1 MRSDLKTL
9 DHEKAMTY
17 TPKHSKPV
25 KPRTFAKILK
35 GTASVL
41 AVVLASGVSLAA
53 ITTYQLAS
61 NVKTVALPDS
71 APEVK
76 GEQPT
81 PTVGAAEGGVDM
93 LIIASDTREGQDATF
108 GETESELADVIMYL
122 HVSDDHTNAVVTS
135 FPRDLMIDVPE
146 CTDLETGEMFR
157 SGYFQINSTL
167 SRGGAGCTLN
177 TVEQAVGVDI
187 PYVAMVDF
195 NGVIE
200 MSNAVGG
207 VDVCV
212 VEPIRDSY
220 TGVNLDP
227 GTHNLKGLDA
237 VQFLRTRHG
246 VGDGSDLSRISV
258 QQVFLSALARKV
270 KSDETLTNP
279 ATLYGL
285 ARAATSNVTLSEN
298 LVNVTNL
305 VSLAKV
311 FEGVQLE
318 DLVFLRVPVMSD
330 EYNYPGRVVLDD
342 INAETLFAH
351 IRDETP
357 VTVSGDNTGTGSV
370 KTGSVEPENSVA
382 TPPLPEVAPT
392 DVPPTTPD
400 VEASAPAELS
410 ENSVGQKASD
420 VTCAA

>member
-1 MRSDLKTL
+1 MK
-9 DHEKAMTY
+9 Y
-17 TPKHSKPV
+17 TPKHSKKV
-25 KPRTFAKILK
+25 QQSKFKKFLTV
-35 GTASVL
+35 TASVL
-41 AVVLASGVSLAA
+41 AVVVASGASLAA

-61 NVKTVALPDS
+61 EVKTVALPVSDPAS
-71 APEVK
+71 ETNNKSEPI
-76 GEQPT
+76 
-81 PTVGAAEGGVDM
+81 PTVGSAEGGVDM
-93 LIIASDTREGQDATF
+93 LVLASDTRKGQDEVF

-122 HVSDDHTNAVVTS
+122 HVSDDHSNAVVTS

-146 CTDLETGEMFR
+146 CTDPVTGETFR
-157 SGYFQINSTL
+157 AGYFQINSTL
-167 SRGGAGCTLN
+167 SRGGPGCTLN

-187 PYVAMVDF
+187 PYVAMIDF

-212 VEPIRDSY
+212 VEPIKDEY
-220 TGVNLDP
+220 TGVNLDA
-227 GTHNLKGLDA
+227 GTHNLKGMDA

-285 ARAATSNVTLSEN
+285 ARAATSNITLSEN
-298 LVNVTNL
+298 LVNLTTM

-311 FEGVQLE
+311 FDEVQLD
-318 DLVFLRVPVMSD
+318 DLVFLRVPVLSD
-330 EYNYPGRVVLDD
+330 EYNYPGRVILDD
-342 INAETLFAH
+342 VNAETLFTH

-370 KTGSVEPENSVA
+370 KTGSVTDSEQAPPSAEENVASSSEP
-382 TPPLPEVAPT
+382 APT
-392 DVPPTTPD
+392 ASPEGTVEVNPEDVN
-400 VEASAPAELS
+400 ASTELNN
-410 ENSVGQKASD
+410 NSYGQKASD

>member
-1 MRSDLKTL
+1 
-9 DHEKAMTY
+9 MTY
-17 TPKHSKPV
+17 TPKHSKHV
-25 KPRTFAKILK
+25 KPKTVKKFFTV
-35 GTASVL
+35 TASVL
-41 AVVLASGVSLAA
+41 AVLLASGASLAA
-53 ITTYQLAS
+53 VATYQLAS
-61 NVKTVALPDS
+61 NVKTVALPISEPSSGGDS
-71 APEVK
+71 SK
-76 GEQPT
+76 QT

-93 LIIASDTREGQDATF
+93 LVIASDTRKGQDATF

-122 HVSDDHTNAVVTS
+122 HVSDDHSNAVVTS

-146 CTDLETGEMFR
+146 CTDLETGETFDA
-157 SGYFQINSTL
+157 GYFQINSTL

-212 VEPIRDSY
+212 VEPIRDTY
-220 TGVNLDP
+220 TGVNLEP

-258 QQVFLSALARKV
+258 QQVFLSALARKI

-311 FEGVQLE
+311 FENVQLE
-318 DLVFLRVPVMSD
+318 DLVFLRVPVLSD
-330 EYNYPGRVVLDD
+330 EINYPGRVILDD
-342 INAETLFAH
+342 TNAETLFTY
-351 IRDETP
+351 IRDEVP
-357 VTVSGDNTGTGSV
+357 VTVSGDVTGSGSV
-370 KTGSVEPENSVA
+370 KTGSIEPETV
-382 TPPLPEVAPT
+382 TPDANIEPSTAPPAEVAENGTPT
-392 DVPPTTPD
+392 ETPA
-400 VEASAPAELS
+400 VGPQELS